1 MSNAQ
6 ILETKD
12 QRYPFQ
18 VSVVVDPADYDRLS
32 QHINSRRGLKVTMV
46 DDEVGN
52 EWTVA
57 IGCASRRMAEDV
69 QDWAM

>member
-1 MSNAQ
+1 MNNSQ
-6 ILETKD
+6 IITTTD

-18 VSVVVDPADYDRLS
+18 VFVTIDPADYDRLTR
-32 QHINSRRGLKVTMV
+32 HVNSRRGLKIATV
-46 DDEVGN
+46 DDDVGN

-69 QDWAM
+69 LDWEL

>member
-6 ILETKD
+6 ISETKD

-18 VSVVVDPADYDRLS
+18 VSVIIDPADYDRLVR
-32 QHINSRRGLKVTMV
+32 HTNSRRGLKVVAV
-46 DDEVGN
+46 DDEVGG

-69 QDWAM
+69 LTWEM